1 MLNFIVSEMNF
12 KFKHIL
18 LLLLAIGLYASCVKK
33 KSYSQNPE
41 IEFKSFVPYAGDTAD
56 LTIAFSD
63 GNGDIGKAQED
74 QTKNMFMTYYYFDT
88 LTSKYTAFYKPELL
102 DTLRMDYT
110 IRKPNDSYNGK
121 PISGEV
127 MVRINEYRHSKKIK
141 KIKYVIYIVDN
152 ANNKSN
158 VLTTTEII
166 VP

>member
-1 MLNFIVSEMNF
+1 MILKI
-12 KFKHIL
+12 KHIL
-18 LLLLAIGLYASCVKK
+18 LAVLLLALYSACVKK
-33 KSYSQNPE
+33 KSYSQSPE
-41 IEFKSFVPYAGDTAD
+41 IEFKSFEPYSGDTAD
-56 LTIAFSD
+56 ITIAFSD

-88 LTSKYTAFYKPELL
+88 ITSKYTAFYKPELL

-127 MVRINEYRHSKKIK
+127 MIRINEYRHSKKIK
-141 KIKYVIYIVDN
+141 KIKYVIYILDN

-158 VLTTTEII
+158 VLTTPEII